1 MYIYI
6 YTPPARAPSGSSDGF
21 RTWAYPGLSRSLCS
35 DQRPDS
41 SSWRPP
47 GSSALPYSAAPSAS
61 IAAAFSHR
69 VRVVRRAAHLV
80 RELHYSGTRLR
91 GIANIADVVPLRPT
105 GGAFAVY
112 LQLTDKEKK
121 SAEEVKRALLAAF
134 AVDSFVAYEQFVAR
148 RLGGDESPDVFLA
161 DLRRLVSLFG
171 GVSDKALRCA
181 FVAGLP
187 EHVRQPLRGGSRLE
201 ELNLSQVLAR
211 ARAVITDDRP
221 GDAREAF
228 LGAKE
233 AKSSPRVAVSA
244 QRCYACGVPNHFARN
259 CTAQRLQSPKKEDT
273 SGSRNRAR
281 NYDRWRRGGK
291 CASKASLQ
299 GNRVWE
305 EA

>member
-1 MYIYI
+1 
-6 YTPPARAPSGSSDGF
+6 
-21 RTWAYPGLSRSLCS
+21 
-35 DQRPDS
+35 
-41 SSWRPP
+41 
-47 GSSALPYSAAPSAS
+47 
-61 IAAAFSHR
+61 
-69 VRVVRRAAHLV
+69 
-80 RELHYSGTRLR
+80 
-91 GIANIADVVPLRPT
+91 
-105 GGAFAVY
+105 
-112 LQLTDKEKK
+112 LTDKEKK

-171 GVSDKALRCA
+171 GVSDKA
-181 FVAGLP
+181 
-187 EHVRQPLRGGSRLE
+187 LRGGSRLE